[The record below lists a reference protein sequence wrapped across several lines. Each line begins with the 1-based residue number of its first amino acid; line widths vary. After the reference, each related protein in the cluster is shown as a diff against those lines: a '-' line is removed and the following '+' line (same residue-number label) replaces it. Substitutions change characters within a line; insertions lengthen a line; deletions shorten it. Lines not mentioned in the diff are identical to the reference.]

1 MIVFKTFWRIMKQYW
16 WIVFLYVAILT
27 SLSIINLSAAP
38 ATDFVDTKPEIT
50 IINQDHTDP
59 SAKPYTKNFLDY
71 LSKNTKIINL
81 TEAETTDALFYQE
94 ISMVLYLPEDLESKI
109 LAGEKITL
117 DYRTSGNYTAEL
129 SKNLI
134 QRYFEL
140 QRTEILDSQELPAK
154 SHPSDKISSTLPLDP
169 SKNSSTL
176 PLDPSKNSDKIIS
189 NLNQKLNQSPT
200 AKLASKNVTS
210 LSKIAAFFN
219 FASYTIMA
227 IILYVTCFINASFNK
242 SPVKKR
248 TMVSSL
254 TLKKYNLNLLFANSI
269 FAFAVFILLIILSF
283 FVLGNIIFTPFF
295 LFQILNTLLY
305 SLAALTLAELVSTF
319 NLSKDTVSG
328 AVNLLSLAP
337 AFLSGAFVPTYFLP
351 SFVLVIARIFPSYW
365 YIDTNH
371 KITTMTQ
378 FDFNSFLAILPNLLV
393 LVFFSI
399 IFIIGNLIL
408 AKKKRINI

>member
-16 WIVFLYVAILT
+16 WIVFLYVTILT

-38 ATDFVDTKPEIT
+38 VTDFVDTKPEIT
-50 IINQDHTDP
+50 IINQGPADS

-81 TEAETTDALFYQE
+81 TETETTDALFYQE

-117 DYRTSGNYTAEL
+117 NYRTSGNYTAEL

-140 QRTEILDSQELPAK
+140 QRTEILDSKELPTK
-154 SHPSDKISSTLPLDP
+154 SHPSD
-169 SKNSSTL
+169 KNSSTL

-200 AKLASKNVTS
+200 VKLASKNVTS

-242 SPVKKR
+242 SPIKKR
-248 TMVSSL
+248 TMASSL
-254 TLKKYNLNLLFANSI
+254 TLKKYNLNLLLANSI

-319 NLSKDTVSG
+319 NLSKDAVSG

-351 SFVLVIARIFPSYW
+351 SFVLVIAHIFPSYW

-378 FDFNSFLAILPNLLV
+378 FDFNSFLTILPNLLV
-393 LVFFSI
+393 LVLFSI

>member
-16 WIVFLYVAILT
+16 WIVFLYVTILT

-38 ATDFVDTKPEIT
+38 VTDFVDTKPEIT
-50 IINQDHTDP
+50 VINQGSTAS

-94 ISMVLYLPEDLESKI
+94 ISMILYLPEDLESKI

-140 QRTEILDSQELPAK
+140 QRTEILDSKELPTK
-154 SHPSDKISSTLPLDP
+154 SHPSD
-169 SKNSSTL
+169 KNSSTL

-200 AKLASKNVTS
+200 VKLASKNVTS

-254 TLKKYNLNLLFANSI
+254 TLKKYNLNLLLANSI

-319 NLSKDTVSG
+319 NLSKDAVSG

-351 SFVLVIARIFPSYW
+351 SFVLVIAHIFPSYW

-378 FDFNSFLAILPNLLV
+378 FDFNSFLTILPNLLV
-393 LVFFSI
+393 LVLFSI

>member
-16 WIVFLYVAILT
+16 WIVFLYVTILT

-50 IINQDHTDP
+50 VINQGSTAS
-59 SAKPYTKNFLDY
+59 SAKPYSKNFLDY

-94 ISMVLYLPEDLESKI
+94 ISMILYLPEDLESKI

-140 QRTEILDSQELPAK
+140 QRTEILDSKELPTK
-154 SHPSDKISSTLPLDP
+154 SHPSD
-169 SKNSSTL
+169 KNSSTL
-176 PLDPSKNSDKIIS
+176 PLDPSKNFDKIIS

-200 AKLASKNVTS
+200 VKLASKNVTS

-248 TMVSSL
+248 AMASSL
-254 TLKKYNLNLLFANSI
+254 TLKKYNLNLLLANSI

-319 NLSKDTVSG
+319 NLSKDAVSG

-378 FDFNSFLAILPNLLV
+378 FDFNSFLTILPNILV
-393 LVFFSI
+393 LVLFSI